1 MCIRDRAYSFD
12 KPGSVI
18 IGSTFAENISYPKHF
33 NIVEKPNNPRVYSPI
48 RIEGM
53 DSELANR
60 VNDTCMDFTKQELE
74 VLTDNIFKDIKKEID
89 KFENKNNPKTV
100 LTPEG
105 AAMAKARE
113 VAYDILKPSKKGKTT
128 TKSKK
133 SIDKILE
140 VNNIKS

>member
-1 MCIRDRAYSFD
+1 
-12 KPGSVI
+12 
-18 IGSTFAENISYPKHF
+18 
-33 NIVEKPNNPRVYSPI
+33 
-48 RIEGM
+48 
-53 DSELANR
+53 
-60 VNDTCMDFTKQELE
+60 MDFTRDELE
-74 VLTDNIFKDIKKEID
+74 VLTDNIFKDIKKKID